1 MHLQGHQVLALVEN
15 PMHRRQ
21 EDARGPELFDVH
33 RQRSARH
40 VLGYR

>member
-1 MHLQGHQVLALVEN
+1 MHMQVHQVSALVEN
-15 PMHRRQ
+15 SMRRRQ

-33 RQRSARH
+33 RQRSSTH